1 MKAIFAD
8 TAGWMCLADAK
19 DPQHDAACSARDAW
33 LRQGGIFVSSDYVAD
48 ETLTLLRL
56 RLGLSAALKW
66 WEQVE
71 RSSRVR
77 WEWLSPVRAEKA
89 RRWFF
94 QWKDKDFSFT
104 DCTSFVLMRELRLHR
119 ALTTDK
125 HFKLAGFEIA
135 P

>member
-8 TAGWMCLADAK
+8 TAGWLCLADSNDPKHK
-19 DPQHDAACSARDAW
+19 DACTVRDEW
-33 LRQGGIFVSSDYVAD
+33 LRQGGIFVCTDYVAD
-48 ETLTLLRL
+48 ETLTLMRI
-56 RLGLSAALKW
+56 RLGLHTASKW

-77 WEWLSPVRAEKA
+77 WEWMSPLRAEKA

-125 HFKLAGFEIA
+125 HFQNAGFETV